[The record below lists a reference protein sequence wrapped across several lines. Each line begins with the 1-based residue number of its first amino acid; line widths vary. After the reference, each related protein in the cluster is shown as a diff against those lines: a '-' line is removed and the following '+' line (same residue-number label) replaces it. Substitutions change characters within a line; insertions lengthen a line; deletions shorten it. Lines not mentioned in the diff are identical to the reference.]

1 MGEKNFKFGV
11 VCNDF
16 WKIGSRASFGD
27 MELDDGAAVF
37 DFFHTVVV
45 LKQGSAQET
54 GVGIVLSKSGVPHK
68 NSEFLPVN
76 ETICHEILW
85 NAVFVQ
91 KAL

>member
-27 MELDDGAAVF
+27 MEFDDGAAVF

-45 LKQGSAQET
+45 LKQGSAQ
-54 GVGIVLSKSGVPHK
+54 KSGIGVATAEQGVPKQNCKFSPVHETVHHK
-68 NSEFLPVN
+68 VFRDQV
-76 ETICHEILW
+76 
-85 NAVFVQ
+85 AV
-91 KAL
+91 

>member
-16 WKIGSRASFGD
+16 WKIGSGASFRD

-45 LKQGSAQET
+45 LKQGSAQ
-54 GVGIVLSKSGVPHK
+54 KSGIGVAPSEPGVPKQNRKFSPVYETVHHK
-68 NSEFLPVN
+68 
-76 ETICHEILW
+76 
-85 NAVFVQ
+85 VFRNQV
-91 KAL
+91 AM

>member
-1 MGEKNFKFGV
+1 MGKENLKFGV
-11 VCNDF
+11 FFYDF
-16 WKIGSRASFGD
+16 RKVSSGTAGMD
-27 MELDDGAAVF
+27 MKLDDGAAVF

-54 GVGIVLSKSGVPHK
+54 GVGIVISQSGVQRK
-68 NSEFLPVN
+68 NSEFFPVN